1 VGRYFYAALKYNCLC
16 QRNLPAL
23 IQISLNVFGYN
34 YTVFVVVQVTSQN
47 KIMVSNTKEC
57 LSYVDLIIDRHSC
70 KIYFTNPLTR
80 LVNLGLNNC
89 FHQSF
94 NYSIE

>member
-1 VGRYFYAALKYNCLC
+1 MS

-23 IQISLNVFGYN
+23 IQISLNVFDYN
-34 YTVFVVVQVTSQN
+34 YTAFVVVQVRSQN

-57 LSYVDLIIDRHSC
+57 LRYVDLIIDRHSC
-70 KIYFTNPLTR
+70 KIYFTNPLHR